1 MGKRTEDKGLHKEK
15 GAPVVGGDE
24 GTEAE
29 TDNEQG
35 TLRTWDAALMTLGA
49 LQGFKQSHLYS
60 AVLESAH

>member
-1 MGKRTEDKGLHKEK
+1 M
-15 GAPVVGGDE
+15 VGGDE